1 MSDCVATM
9 RLNCAARACIHR
21 MAASVRSSRS
31 VRWSM
36 AAPSPRSRRCGRA
49 RRRGMPDILQ
59 SASPWCNDVQAPT
72 SATRQQ
78 QHRAI
83 QRARACSLSPRQ
95 VPAAFFRRY
104 AARAPRP
111 FQVWRRVSLA
121 CALLHPALRLRPFT
135 LVDDVSASGRDDDD
149 VRRVPRVP
157 LAEGRPGLRLQEF
170 GVVSLL
176 FPVSTRVEYSD
187 ADRVL
192 QTACSPM
199 TTNYPLNRAT
209 YIYDVNIHRA
219 TQPANAGRFY
229 AQAVNIVRVESGQT
243 VSVNAGLQ
251 HEYGATPDEAFS
263 KIERAVE
270 AWAQRQTRSH

>member
-135 LVDDVSASGRDDDD
+135 LVDDASASGRDDDH
-149 VRRVPRVP
+149 VRRVPRVCAPKAVLAFTYRDSTSYLFCSQCQHVWNTRTPTECCKPHVP
-157 LAEGRPGLRLQEF
+157 L
-170 GVVSLL
+170 
-176 FPVSTRVEYSD
+176 
-187 ADRVL
+187 
-192 QTACSPM
+192 
-199 TTNYPLNRAT
+199 
-209 YIYDVNIHRA
+209 
-219 TQPANAGRFY
+219 
-229 AQAVNIVRVESGQT
+229 
-243 VSVNAGLQ
+243 
-251 HEYGATPDEAFS
+251 
-263 KIERAVE
+263 
-270 AWAQRQTRSH
+270 